1 MKEITHGEQQKI
13 WEKEHEAPYVLRQ
26 MDSENPSG
34 GVVKFYKWLYSK
46 TATENVKGLEM
57 CCGKGRSVIWLAK
70 QKINMTGFDFSK
82 NAIEEARRRAEAA
95 GVQSKTNFLVQDATK
110 KWKFDSDSF
119 DFVVDC
125 FATTD
130 IESAEGRNFARDEAI
145 RVLKP
150 NGYLL
155 VYTLS
160 TDNEFHKEMIKTS
173 PTSQSNAFLHPTTGK
188 FEKTWDVTELE
199 MFYSSLTLIE
209 SERVPKMSTFFGKEY
224 KENNIW
230 MVFQKATI

>member
-1 MKEITHGEQQKI
+1 MSEITHEEQQKI
-13 WEKEHEAPYVLRQ
+13 WEKEHEAPYVLKQ
-26 MDSENPSG
+26 MDSEEPSG
-34 GVVKFYKWLYSK
+34 GVVKFYNWLSSK
-46 TATENVKGLEM
+46 TATENLKGLEM

-70 QKINMTGFDFSK
+70 QKIDMAGFDFSK
-82 NAIEEARRRAEAA
+82 HAVEEAKRRAKVA

-110 KWKFDSDSF
+110 QWKFDAHSF

-130 IESAEGRNFARDEAI
+130 IESDEGRNFARNEAI

-188 FEKTWDVTELE
+188 FEKTWGVKELE
-199 MFYSSLTLIE
+199 EFYAKLTLIE
-209 SERVPKMSTFFGKEY
+209 SKRVPKMSTFFGKEY

-230 MVFQKATI
+230 MVFQKQ

>member
-1 MKEITHGEQQKI
+1 MKEITHEEQQRL
-13 WEKEHEAPYVLRQ
+13 WEKEHKFPYVLKQ
-26 MDSENPSG
+26 MDSEEPSG
-34 GVVKFYKWLYSK
+34 GVVRFYEWLSSK
-46 TATENVKGLEM
+46 TTTENLKGLEI

-70 QKINMTGFDFSK
+70 QKIDMTGFDFSK
-82 NAIEEARRRAEAA
+82 NAIKEAKRRAKLSD
-95 GVQSKTNFLVQDATK
+95 VQSNTNFLVQDATK
-110 KWKFDSDSF
+110 PWKFDSDSF

-130 IESAEGRNFARDEAI
+130 IESVAGRNFARDEAM

-160 TDNEFHKEMIKTS
+160 TDNEFHREMIKAS
-173 PTSQSNAFLHPTTGK
+173 PTSQGNAFLHPTTGK
-188 FEKTWDVTELE
+188 FEKTWDVKELE
-199 MFYSSLTLIE
+199 GFYSRLTLIE
-209 SERVPKMSTFFGKEY
+209 SKRIPKMSTFFGKEY

-230 MVFQKATI
+230 MIFGKQ